1 LSSALTTGKRGGFA
15 DSELS
20 GPAARMRP
28 YLAAG
33 VAVLGASLIA
43 ANPVAPNISADIQER
58 AVRLAGSVTSD
69 IADVTTNA
77 ATAAAA
83 AATNPI
89 TLWSDV
95 LTTALNNT
103 ETLAS
108 DWLADPFPIMAQVIH
123 NQLGFAQTIGGSLQS
138 MNSTLL
144 NVITQ
149 ELPGQF
155 QTMVNGIAAGD
166 IGASVTNFNDSLL
179 LDLLP
184 TIFPLETILKVPGEM
199 ATNFSTV
206 VSQYLPQLAIDLLV
220 PALALYAGTTDAV
233 AYGVQD
239 VVEAWDAGQP
249 GQALIDAVN
258 LPAIYTDA
266 LLNGFS
272 PPAGL
277 GTTGLLG
284 TPGGVVDSL
293 FISLPQQIAQTLA
306 GGYGAQTATLAG
318 DLSELGQM
326 IFGGLSGALNPGAF
340 TAAFDP
346 GAFAAAFDPTALSM
360 AFDPSAVTDIGSM
373 LAADL
378 APNLSGI
385 VMDLMSMF

>member
-1 LSSALTTGKRGGFA
+1 
-15 DSELS
+15 
-20 GPAARMRP
+20 MRP

-33 VAVLGASLIA
+33 VAVLGAGLIA
-43 ANPVAPNISADIQER
+43 TNPVTPNIAADIQER
-58 AVRLAGSVTSD
+58 AVQLTGSVSSD
-69 IADVTTNA
+69 IADVATNA

-103 ETLAS
+103 ETLAN
-108 DWLADPFPIMAQVIH
+108 DWLADPFPILAQVIH
-123 NQLGFAQTIGGSLQS
+123 NQLGFAQTIGSNVQS

-155 QTMVNGIAAGD
+155 QTMINGIAAGD

-179 LDLLP
+179 FDLLP
-184 TIFPLETILKVPGEM
+184 TIFPLENILKVPGEM

-206 VSQYLPQLAIDLLV
+206 LSQYPPQLAIDLLV
-220 PALALYAGTTDAV
+220 PTLALYAGTTDAV

-239 VVEAWDAGQP
+239 VVDAWDAGQP

-284 TPGGVVDSL
+284 TPGGVVESL

-306 GGYGAQTATLAG
+306 GGYPNATATLAG
-318 DLSELGQM
+318 DFSELVSM
-326 IFGGLSGALNPGAF
+326 IFNGIGGGLNPGAF
-340 TAAFDP
+340 AAAFDP
-346 GAFAAAFDPTALSM
+346 GAFAAAFDPAALSM
-360 AFDPSAVTDIGSM
+360 AFDPAAVTDIGSM

-385 VMDLMSMF
+385 AMDLLSLF